1 MRFFGLKILI
11 LTASG
16 LQIPTNISPTN
27 INPTNINPT
36 NINPTNNSPNTHSL
50 NSYRKRQEC
59 KRMLNIDVS
68 VKKYAE
74 KFGGY
79 PKLPYFCSVLLR

>member
-1 MRFFGLKILI
+1 MRFFGFKILI

-27 INPTNINPT
+27 INPTN
-36 NINPTNNSPNTHSL
+36 NSPSTHSL
-50 NSYRKRQEC
+50 TSYRKRQEC
-59 KRMLNIDVS
+59 KRMLNIGVS

>member
-1 MRFFGLKILI
+1 MRFFGFKILI

-27 INPTNINPT
+27 I
-36 NINPTNNSPNTHSL
+36 SPNAHSL

-68 VKKYAE
+68 VKKYGE